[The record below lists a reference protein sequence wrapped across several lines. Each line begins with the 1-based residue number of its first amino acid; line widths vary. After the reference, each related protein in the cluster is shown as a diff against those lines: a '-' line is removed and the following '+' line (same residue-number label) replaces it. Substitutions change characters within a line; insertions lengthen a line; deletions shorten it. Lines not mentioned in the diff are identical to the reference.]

1 MLELIST
8 RASVLGVFASSE
20 ALDVL
25 SSSFRVA
32 PDEAMIVGTTSGAQT
47 AAVSEGMGE
56 DAVVMDMT
64 DGWAIW
70 TLAGESAR
78 EAFAFLSPVRVT
90 GDGFTTGDVARLPVR
105 IVSREDR
112 LHLFVP
118 AMWGSYLRERI
129 LHDCASLGVRER
141 AEPVEW
147 EVPK

>member
-1 MLELIST
+1 MLELINT
-8 RASVLGVFASSE
+8 RASVLGVFATAE
-20 ALDVL
+20 ALDGL

-32 PDEAMIVGTTSGAQT
+32 PDEAMIVGTPSKAQT
-47 AAVSEGMGE
+47 GAVSADMGE

-64 DGWAIW
+64 DGWTIW
-70 TLAGESAR
+70 TLSGEGAR
-78 EAFAFLSPVRVT
+78 EAFAFLSPVRLT
-90 GDGFTTGDVARLPVR
+90 GDGFTTGDVARVPVR

-129 LHDCASLGVRER
+129 LHDCASFGVRER

-147 EVPK
+147 EVPG